1 MVTLMIKTIRMRRVK
16 MSKMK
21 NKYFDI
27 IDRVPAD
34 KQARAYEL
42 QNLIEFT
49 NWSIQADKSDLRS
62 YIEEYNDL
70 MGEGYEG

>member
-1 MVTLMIKTIRMRRVK
+1 

-27 IDRVPAD
+27 IDKVEEGKRE
-34 KQARAYEL
+34 RAYEL

-49 NWSIQADKSDLRS
+49 EWSIQSDKSDLAN
-62 YIEEYNDL
+62 YVKEYNEL
-70 MGEGYEG
+70 LGEKYVER

>member
-1 MVTLMIKTIRMRRVK
+1 MKEKT

-34 KQARAYEL
+34 KRTRAYEL
-42 QNLIEFT
+42 ANLIEFT
-49 NWSIQADKSDLRS
+49 EWHIQSEKSDLANFVR
-62 YIEEYNDL
+62 EYNEL
-70 MGEGYEG
+70 IGEINE

>member
-1 MVTLMIKTIRMRRVK
+1 MKEKIG

-27 IDRVPAD
+27 IDKVEEGKRE
-34 KQARAYEL
+34 RAYEL

-49 NWSIQADKSDLRS
+49 EWNIQSDKSDLAN
-62 YIEEYNDL
+62 YVKEYNELLGDK
-70 MGEGYEG
+70 YV

>member
-1 MVTLMIKTIRMRRVK
+1 

-21 NKYFDI
+21 NEYFDI

-34 KQARAYEL
+34 KQERAYEL

-49 NWSIQADKSDLRS
+49 EWSIQVDQSDLDKYKR
-62 YIEEYNDL
+62 EYKEILGDA
-70 MGEGYEG
+70 YEG

>member
-1 MVTLMIKTIRMRRVK
+1 

-49 NWSIQADKSDLRS
+49 EWNITSEMSDLIK
-62 YIEEYNDL
+62 YKKEYKELLGDA
-70 MGEGYEG
+70 YEG

>member
-1 MVTLMIKTIRMRRVK
+1 

-27 IDRVPAD
+27 IDKVEEGKRE
-34 KQARAYEL
+34 RAYEL

-49 NWSIQADKSDLRS
+49 EWSIQSDKSDLAH
-62 YIEEYNDL
+62 YVKEYNEL
-70 MGEGYEG
+70 LGEKYV

>member
-1 MVTLMIKTIRMRRVK
+1 

-21 NKYFDI
+21 NHYFDI

-34 KQARAYEL
+34 KQDRAYEL

-49 NWSIQADKSDLRS
+49 NWSIQSDKSDLRS
-62 YIEEYNDL
+62 YIEEYNEL

>member
-1 MVTLMIKTIRMRRVK
+1 

-27 IDRVPAD
+27 IDKVEEGKRE
-34 KQARAYEL
+34 RAYEL

-49 NWSIQADKSDLRS
+49 EWSIQSDKSDLVN
-62 YIEEYNDL
+62 YVKEYNEL
-70 MGEGYEG
+70 LGEKYV

>member
-49 NWSIQADKSDLRS
+49 NWSIQSDKSDLRS
-62 YIEEYNDL
+62 YIEEYNQL

>member
-1 MVTLMIKTIRMRRVK
+1 

-21 NKYFDI
+21 NEYFDI

-42 QNLIEFT
+42 HNLIEFT
-49 NWSIQADKSDLRS
+49 EWNITSEMSDLIK
-62 YIEEYNDL
+62 YKKEYKEL
-70 MGEGYEG
+70 LGEAYEGQG

>member
-1 MVTLMIKTIRMRRVK
+1 
-16 MSKMK
+16 MSKIK
-21 NKYFDI
+21 NEYFDI

-49 NWSIQADKSDLRS
+49 EWSIQVDQSDLDKYKR
-62 YIEEYNDL
+62 EYKEILGDA
-70 MGEGYEG
+70 YEG

>member
-1 MVTLMIKTIRMRRVK
+1 MR

-21 NKYFDI
+21 NEYFDI

-49 NWSIQADKSDLRS
+49 EWSIQVDQSDLDKYKR
-62 YIEEYNDL
+62 EYKEILGDA
-70 MGEGYEG
+70 YEG

>member
-1 MVTLMIKTIRMRRVK
+1 
-16 MSKMK
+16 MSKIK

-42 QNLIEFT
+42 QNLVEFT
-49 NWSIQADKSDLRS
+49 EWSIQSDKSDLRS

>member
-1 MVTLMIKTIRMRRVK
+1 MKEKIG

-34 KQARAYEL
+34 KQTRAYEL
-42 QNLIEFT
+42 ANLIEFT
-49 NWSIQADKSDLRS
+49 EWSIKADKLDLVN
-62 YIEEYNDL
+62 YIREYNELLGDIN
-70 MGEGYEG
+70 E

>member
-49 NWSIQADKSDLRS
+49 NWSIQSDKSDLRS

>member
-1 MVTLMIKTIRMRRVK
+1 

-27 IDRVPAD
+27 IDKVEEGKRE
-34 KQARAYEL
+34 RAYEL

-49 NWSIQADKSDLRS
+49 EWNIQSDKSDLAN
-62 YIEEYNDL
+62 YVKEYNELLGDK
-70 MGEGYEG
+70 YV

>member
-1 MVTLMIKTIRMRRVK
+1 
-16 MSKMK
+16 MSKIK
-21 NKYFDI
+21 NEYFDI

-49 NWSIQADKSDLRS
+49 EWSIQVDQSDLDKYKR
-62 YIEEYNDL
+62 EYKEIL
-70 MGEGYEG
+70 GEAYEG

>member
-1 MVTLMIKTIRMRRVK
+1 
-16 MSKMK
+16 MK

-49 NWSIQADKSDLRS
+49 EWSIQVDQSDLDKYKR
-62 YIEEYNDL
+62 EYKEILGDA
-70 MGEGYEG
+70 YEG

>member
-1 MVTLMIKTIRMRRVK
+1 

-34 KQARAYEL
+34 KQDRAYEL

-49 NWSIQADKSDLRS
+49 NWSIQSDKSDLRS
-62 YIEEYNDL
+62 YIEEYNEL

>member
-1 MVTLMIKTIRMRRVK
+1 
-16 MSKMK
+16 MSKIK
-21 NKYFDI
+21 NHYFDI

-49 NWSIQADKSDLRS
+49 EWSIKSDKSDLRS
-62 YIEEYNDL
+62 YIEEYNQL

>member
-1 MVTLMIKTIRMRRVK
+1 

-42 QNLIEFT
+42 HNLIEFT
-49 NWSIQADKSDLRS
+49 EWSIQSEKSDLAKFVR
-62 YIEEYNDL
+62 EYNELLGDIN
-70 MGEGYEG
+70 E